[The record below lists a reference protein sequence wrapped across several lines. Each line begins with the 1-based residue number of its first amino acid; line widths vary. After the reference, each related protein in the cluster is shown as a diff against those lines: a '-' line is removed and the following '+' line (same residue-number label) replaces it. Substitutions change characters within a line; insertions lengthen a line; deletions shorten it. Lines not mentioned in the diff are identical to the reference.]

1 MKKKF
6 SLFLMAFC
14 AMSAMAQPPSK
25 DYKLVFEDN
34 FDGDT
39 LNTQVWRYRLDHRT
53 GMGYMDGLNRAE
65 NVYVKDG
72 KLYIE
77 CRQEVIDGKN
87 QNTGGGII
95 SLKDFGYGY
104 YECLSKPFM
113 GGRGVHTSFWQ
124 RGSSTPNNNIFEID
138 SYESILKVIWLPT
151 IFISIWVPKKDVMFP
166 GLIGRKFL
174 SRRMRTDGSLMLMS
188 ILPKG

>member
-113 GGRGVHTSFWQ
+113 GGRGVHT
-124 RGSSTPNNNIFEID
+124 
-138 SYESILKVIWLPT
+138 
-151 IFISIWVPKKDVMFP
+151 
-166 GLIGRKFL
+166 
-174 SRRMRTDGSLMLMS
+174 
-188 ILPKG
+188 